1 MAEYWCDYGGNPKGY
16 FCSHIKVF
24 IFVYWQIHKE
34 RVIVIIP
41 ITKDEAQRLNKEYKI
56 QFHRDNGISSTYSKP
71 KKFFLTPVKRN
82 IDALNEIRG
91 VKSYKNKPNFR
102 NKRVGV

>member
-1 MAEYWCDYGGNPKGY
+1 M
-16 FCSHIKVF
+16 
-24 IFVYWQIHKE
+24 
-34 RVIVIIP
+34 IVIIP
-41 ITKDEAQRLNKEYKI
+41 ITKDEAQRLHKEYKI
-56 QFHRDNGISSTYSKP
+56 QFHRYNGISSTYSKP

-91 VKSYKNKPNFR
+91 VKTYKNKPNFR

>member
-1 MAEYWCDYGGNPKGY
+1 M
-16 FCSHIKVF
+16 
-24 IFVYWQIHKE
+24 
-34 RVIVIIP
+34 IVIIP
-41 ITKDEAQRLNKEYKI
+41 ITKDEAQRLHKEYKI
-56 QFHRDNGISSTYSKP
+56 HFHRDNGIASTYTKP

-91 VKSYKNKPNFR
+91 VKTYKNKPNFR

>member
-1 MAEYWCDYGGNPKGY
+1 M
-16 FCSHIKVF
+16 I
-24 IFVYWQIHKE
+24 I
-34 RVIVIIP
+34 IIP
-41 ITKDEAQRLNKEYKI
+41 ITKDEAQKLNKEYKI
-56 QFHRDNGISSTYSKP
+56 KFHEDNGISSTYSKP

-91 VKSYKNKPNFR
+91 VKTYKNKPNFR

>member
-1 MAEYWCDYGGNPKGY
+1 M
-16 FCSHIKVF
+16 I
-24 IFVYWQIHKE
+24 I
-34 RVIVIIP
+34 IIP

-82 IDALNEIRG
+82 IDALNEIRS
-91 VKSYKNKPNFR
+91 VKPRKNNANFR

>member
-1 MAEYWCDYGGNPKGY
+1 M
-16 FCSHIKVF
+16 I
-24 IFVYWQIHKE
+24 I
-34 RVIVIIP
+34 IIP
-41 ITKDEAQRLNKEYKI
+41 ITKDEAQRLHKEYKI
-56 QFHRDNGISSTYSKP
+56 QFHRDNGISSTYTKH

-91 VKSYKNKPNFR
+91 VKTYKNKPNFR

>member
-1 MAEYWCDYGGNPKGY
+1 MWEIND
-16 FCSHIKVF
+16 
-24 IFVYWQIHKE
+24 E
-34 RVIVIIP
+34 RVIIIIP
-41 ITKDEAQRLNKEYKI
+41 ITKDEAQRLHKDYKI
-56 QFHRDNGISSTYSKP
+56 KFHEDNGISSTYTKP

-91 VKSYKNKPNFR
+91 ITPRKNKPNFR